1 MRIVKNQY
9 FVPASFL
16 ALLALTF
23 RFDEQRVVSFWSDQP
38 ILALMLGAT
47 SAVFWML
54 LLHSAQRRRG

>member
-9 FVPASFL
+9 FVPASSL

-23 RFDEQRVVSFWSDQP
+23 RFDEQRVVWFWSDQP
-38 ILALMLGAT
+38 IVALMLGAT
-47 SAVFWML
+47 SVVFWML